1 LALSRAAALVQFLE
15 TAMDWKIKCL
25 GALAFVMLGI
35 GSASAAGTAVAVD
48 PEAMVRSSG
57 VQQVLLV
64 GADVRIG
71 DLIETSTGGHA
82 ELAFDDGTKI
92 VVGPGSALLIEDY
105 LLRGDGSTGD
115 FAISALGGTFRF
127 ISGKSAKESYRIT
140 TPTGT
145 IGIRGT
151 AFDLVTNKLEGA
163 RVLMYSGATELCPTS
178 GECVVVSD
186 SCELGEMKTDGASS
200 LGLTNKF
207 TREQRRELRSRF
219 VYGSSQ
225 QPLGDAYRLQATARC
240 LLSPMPFT
248 ADFFKALQD
257 APAAVSEPGDAPDG
271 DDKAPAAP
279 PAPGEKPPAKPS
291 GPTDEGPDPEPV
303 DPGGDCAGN
312 SGHNPGNSQ
321 NCNKK

>member
-1 LALSRAAALVQFLE
+1 
-15 TAMDWKIKCL
+15 MDWKIKCF

-35 GSASAAGTAVAVD
+35 GAASAAGTAVAVD
-48 PEAMVRSSG
+48 PAAMVRTAG
-57 VQQVLLV
+57 DQRVLLV
-64 GADVRIG
+64 GADVGIG
-71 DLIETSTGGHA
+71 DLIQTSTDGHA

-105 LLRGDGSTGD
+105 LLRGDGSSGD

-127 ISGKSAKESYRIT
+127 ISGKSAKESYKIT

-151 AFDLVTNKLEGA
+151 AFDLITNGPEGT

-178 GECVVVSD
+178 AACVVVGD
-186 SCELGEMKTDGASS
+186 SCELGEMKPGGATS
-200 LGLTNKF
+200 LGQTNKF
-207 TREQRRELRSRF
+207 SREQRRELRSRF

-225 QPLGDAYRLQATARC
+225 QPLGDAFRLQATARC

-248 ADFFKALQD
+248 AQFFEALQD
-257 APAAVSEPGDAPDG
+257 EPAPGSEPGDVTDKDG
-271 DDKAPAAP
+271 KAPAAP
-279 PAPGEKPPAKPS
+279 RAPVEKPPAKPS
-291 GPTDEGPDPEPV
+291 GPIDVSPEPV

-321 NCNKK
+321 NCNK